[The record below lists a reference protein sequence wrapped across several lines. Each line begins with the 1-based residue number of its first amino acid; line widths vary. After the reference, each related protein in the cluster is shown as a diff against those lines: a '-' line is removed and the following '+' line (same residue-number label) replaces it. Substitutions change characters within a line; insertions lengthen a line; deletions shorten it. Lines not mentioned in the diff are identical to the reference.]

1 MRTAAS
7 RVAFL
12 LAVSLSPVARAEV
25 VNGPGNLFS
34 LTLPGAWTVD
44 DQRPGAAAWSGV
56 GLDGG
61 KLTVIA
67 AVAELDPNL
76 PFAPQM
82 IQEAQRSEEF
92 PNARD
97 FAQATVPVLG
107 QASPLVRFTWDSPE
121 GRPMVTCSVAFTV
134 GQCVY
139 VLLVIGPPSPA
150 TVSTADQIARSIAA
164 PAQTPR
170 APGVAQSQVHLLG
183 TLPTP
188 DGASAQGL
196 PEGWLWKQSSDGMAV
211 QVFEKAQPGAVA
223 ELCVMPSQA
232 RSAAALLREVFCDP
246 HAHRLD
252 VKGVSRS
259 QDDTLAL
266 FRYMTAVSGTQLR
279 GEVLVE
285 LEQGMALI
293 AHVAA
298 QPDRFSDVGVK
309 ARQLLVGLAAGSEGG
324 GSAPQTAQVALHPAL
339 NVDRTATISVPAG
352 WTVAGL
358 KGMVE
363 ATDGAGLHVVVGLNS
378 PMSDHTVAARLA
390 AGGLNPY
397 LGGATYL
404 DYLPPDQA
412 FPAVLSCVAATAGIR
427 ITDMQMV
434 MARRLPADPNFAVFE
449 AKWREHPKDG
459 RVLDRHG
466 VGMIMTQP
474 PLDGIWCYYLS
485 LASAPAGKLEA
496 SLPLLLSIY
505 KSASWTPSYR
515 SDVIAGIQSDL
526 AEISEIVAG
535 VARRRSESS
544 DTASRMW
551 GAVIRGD
558 EGIINPT
565 TGERRLIRDLDDVR
579 RWMADDPSLRL
590 DDLRRM
596 TFDEWRTAG
605 F

>member
-44 DQRPGAAAWSGV
+44 HQRPGAAAWSGV

-67 AVAELDPNL
+67 AVAEFDPNL
-76 PFAPQM
+76 PLAPQM

-211 QVFEKAQPGAVA
+211 QVFERAQPGAVA
-223 ELCVMPSQA
+223 ELCVMPPKPEALPRFCA
-232 RSAAALLREVFCDP
+232 RSSTIP
-246 HAHRLD
+246 
-252 VKGVSRS
+252 
-259 QDDTLAL
+259 
-266 FRYMTAVSGTQLR
+266 M
-279 GEVLVE
+279 
-285 LEQGMALI
+285 
-293 AHVAA
+293 
-298 QPDRFSDVGVK
+298 
-309 ARQLLVGLAAGSEGG
+309 
-324 GSAPQTAQVALHPAL
+324 
-339 NVDRTATISVPAG
+339 RTV
-352 WTVAGL
+352 
-358 KGMVE
+358 
-363 ATDGAGLHVVVGLNS
+363 
-378 PMSDHTVAARLA
+378 
-390 AGGLNPY
+390 
-397 LGGATYL
+397 
-404 DYLPPDQA
+404 
-412 FPAVLSCVAATAGIR
+412 
-427 ITDMQMV
+427 
-434 MARRLPADPNFAVFE
+434 
-449 AKWREHPKDG
+449 
-459 RVLDRHG
+459 
-466 VGMIMTQP
+466 
-474 PLDGIWCYYLS
+474 
-485 LASAPAGKLEA
+485 
-496 SLPLLLSIY
+496 
-505 KSASWTPSYR
+505 
-515 SDVIAGIQSDL
+515 
-526 AEISEIVAG
+526 
-535 VARRRSESS
+535 
-544 DTASRMW
+544 
-551 GAVIRGD
+551 
-558 EGIINPT
+558 
-565 TGERRLIRDLDDVR
+565 
-579 RWMADDPSLRL
+579 WM
-590 DDLRRM
+590 
-596 TFDEWRTAG
+596 
-605 F
+605 